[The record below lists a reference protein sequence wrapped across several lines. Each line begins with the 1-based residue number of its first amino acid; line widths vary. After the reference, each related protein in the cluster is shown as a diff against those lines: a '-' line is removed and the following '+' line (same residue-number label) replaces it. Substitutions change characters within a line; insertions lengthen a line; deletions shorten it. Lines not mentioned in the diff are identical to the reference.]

1 MEADLWYVLAGTSGG
16 TNRVRVIRLLDERP
30 RNAGRVAEALDLDYK
45 TVCRHLGVLTE
56 YGIVERAEEDHGAH
70 YRLTE
75 EAIEYRGTLDAVLET
90 VG

>member
-30 RNAGRVAEALDLDYK
+30 RNAGRVAEAFDLDYK
-45 TVCRHLGVLTE
+45 TVRRHLGVLTE